1 MLSERDAS
9 STLVGKKKKKKESLC
24 SLLHHFLALFDME
37 KKKANRDLRTVL
49 RLKSQKLLSINRNI
63 VTGNFCGTST
73 FTLSG
78 LWSEIQRCQ
87 QQPTTTSD
95 LHKLILFNVF
105 DKLDMG
111 QSQSTAS

>member
-9 STLVGKKKKKKESLC
+9 STLVEKKKKKESLC

-37 KKKANRDLRTVL
+37 KKKKANRDLRTVL

-63 VTGNFCGTST
+63 VTGNFRGTST

-87 QQPTTTSD
+87 QQPTTTSV
-95 LHKLILFNVF
+95 LHRLILFNVF

-111 QSQSTAS
+111 QSQFAAS